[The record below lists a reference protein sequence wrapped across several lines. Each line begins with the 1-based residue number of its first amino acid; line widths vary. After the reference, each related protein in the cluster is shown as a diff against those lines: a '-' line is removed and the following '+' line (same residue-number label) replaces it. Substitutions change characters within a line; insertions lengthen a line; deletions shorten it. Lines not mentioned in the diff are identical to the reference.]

1 MTEYAFRTFS
11 LPCSGG
17 LCKSETLPS
26 CTEPLEWDESVIVS
40 HQCQETPFNNDTLL
54 CSQNGTKE
62 VKLRSKVG
70 GGVLQE
76 VGHPSLPGL
85 HPFARLDSL
94 GTLHNRPSCRRE
106 GDNEVS
112 LEGKQGSWIRNGKR
126 RYGVHTMDMQIVQP

>member
-62 VKLRSKVG
+62 VNLRSKVG
-70 GGVLQE
+70 GGVVQE
-76 VGHPSLPGL
+76 LAILPCLDCTHLLAWTPWELCTKDHPADEKVTTRCRWRGSQAVGFETEKGGMES
-85 HPFARLDSL
+85 
-94 GTLHNRPSCRRE
+94 
-106 GDNEVS
+106 
-112 LEGKQGSWIRNGKR
+112 I
-126 RYGVHTMDMQIVQP
+126 QIV